1 MMIDIVNWTK
11 SKPSRITAVMMLNKA
26 ITTFVYAFYP
36 LLILYLVVQKDER
49 LLPLLLIPA
58 VSFILVT
65 VLRKRL
71 DAKRPYQ
78 IYNYEPILTKKKDG
92 QSFPSRHVFSIFMIA
107 MSVFVL
113 NTMGGVLFL
122 ILGCLLA
129 LSRVLGGVHF
139 PRDVIAGALMG
150 IFPWI
155 IYWAL

>member
-1 MMIDIVNWTK
+1 MIDIVNWIK
-11 SKPSRITAVMMLNKA
+11 SKPLRIKIVMMLNKS

>member
-1 MMIDIVNWTK
+1 MLDIVNWTK
-11 SKPSRITAVMMLNKA
+11 SKPSRIKMVMVLNKS

-58 VSFILVT
+58 VSFVLVT

-78 IYNYEPILTKKKDG
+78 IYDYEPILIKKKDG

-113 NTMGGVLFL
+113 NKIGGIIFLVL
-122 ILGCLLA
+122 GSVLA
-129 LSRVLGGVHF
+129 LSRVFGGVHF

-150 IFPWI
+150 IIPWI

>member
-1 MMIDIVNWTK
+1 MLEIVNWTK
-11 SKPSRITAVMMLNKA
+11 SKPSRIKMVMVLNKS

-36 LLILYLVVQKDER
+36 LLILYLVIQKDER

-58 VSFILVT
+58 VSFVLVT

-78 IYNYEPILTKKKDG
+78 IYDYEPILIKKKDG

-113 NTMGGVLFL
+113 NTMGGIIFLVL
-122 ILGCLLA
+122 GSVLA

-150 IFPWI
+150 IIPWI

>member
-1 MMIDIVNWTK
+1 MIDIVNWIK
-11 SKPSRITAVMMLNKA
+11 SKPLRIKIVMMLNKS

-36 LLILYLVVQKDER
+36 LLILYLVVQEDER
-49 LLPLLLIPA
+49 LLPLLLIPG

-71 DAKRPYQ
+71 DKRPYH
-78 IYNYEPILTKKKDG
+78 YNYEPILTKKKDG

>member
-11 SKPSRITAVMMLNKA
+11 SKPSRIKIVMMLNKS

-139 PRDVIAGALMG
+139 PSDVIAGALMG

>member
-11 SKPSRITAVMMLNKA
+11 SKPSRIKIVMMLNKS

-122 ILGCLLA
+122 ILGSLLA

>member
-1 MMIDIVNWTK
+1 MLDIVNWTK
-11 SKPSRITAVMMLNKA
+11 SKPSRIKMVMVLNKS

-58 VSFILVT
+58 VSFVLVT

-78 IYNYEPILTKKKDG
+78 IYDYEPILIKKKDG

-113 NTMGGVLFL
+113 NKIWGIIFLVL
-122 ILGCLLA
+122 GSVLA
-129 LSRVLGGVHF
+129 LSRVFGGVHF

-150 IFPWI
+150 IIPWI

>member
-1 MMIDIVNWTK
+1 MLDIVNWTK
-11 SKPSRITAVMMLNKA
+11 SKPSRIKMVMVLNKS

-36 LLILYLVVQKDER
+36 LLILYLMVQKDER

-58 VSFILVT
+58 VSFVLVT

-78 IYNYEPILTKKKDG
+78 IYDYEPILIKKKDG

-113 NTMGGVLFL
+113 NTMGGILFL
-122 ILGCLLA
+122 ILGSVLA

-150 IFPWI
+150 IIPWI

>member
-1 MMIDIVNWTK
+1 MIDIVNWTK
-11 SKPSRITAVMMLNKA
+11 SKPSRIKMVMVLNKS

-49 LLPLLLIPA
+49 LVPLLLIPA
-58 VSFILVT
+58 VSFLLVT

-78 IYNYEPILTKKKDG
+78 IYNYEPILIKKKDG

-113 NTMGGVLFL
+113 NTMAGILFL
-122 ILGCLLA
+122 ILGSLLA

-150 IFPWI
+150 IIPWI

>member
-1 MMIDIVNWTK
+1 MIDIVNWIK
-11 SKPSRITAVMMLNKA
+11 SKPLRIKIVMMLNKS

-36 LLILYLVVQKDER
+36 LLILYLVVQEDER
-49 LLPLLLIPA
+49 LLPLLLIPG

-78 IYNYEPILTKKKDG
+78 IYNYESILTKKKDG

-139 PRDVIAGALMG
+139 PHDVIAGALMG